1 MKKIGSG
8 KIIAILLVTVALFIF
23 LLLIQNAAIK
33 NVVTKTVIVTK
44 ENLTDGTVITKNN
57 ADKFLKKIEIESSL
71 APEFAIEENELWN
84 KQFIRPISKNVIV
97 TTNDVQPNGYKR
109 DNYDSPTKTTFELA
123 NISNGIA
130 GKLRAGQLVTIDTI
144 DGATNEDIEI
154 TSNAYITNVYDVD
167 GKSISNTDNS
177 TAATIIEVIV
187 SKKQVKHI
195 NEASS
200 NGKIM
205 VSIAQKGEDIDE
217 Q

>member
-8 KIIAILLVTVALFIF
+8 KIIAILLVTVVLFIF
-23 LLLIQNAAIK
+23 LLLIQNAATK
-33 NVVTKTVIVTK
+33 NVVTKTVIMTK
-44 ENLTDGTVITKNN
+44 ENLTEGTVITKNN

-97 TTNDVQPNGYKR
+97 TTNDVQPKGYKR
-109 DNYDSPTKTTFELA
+109 DNYDNPTKTTFELA

-130 GKLRAGQLVTIDTI
+130 GKLRAGQLITIDTI
-144 DGATNEDIEI
+144 DSATNEDIEI
-154 TSNAYITNVYDVD
+154 TSNAYITNVYDAD
-167 GKSISNTDNS
+167 GKSISNTDNL

>member
-8 KIIAILLVTVALFIF
+8 KIIAILLVTVVLFIF
-23 LLLIQNAAIK
+23 LLLIQNAATK
-33 NVVTKTVIVTK
+33 NVVTKTVIMTK
-44 ENLTDGTVITKNN
+44 ENLTEGTVITKNN

-109 DNYDSPTKTTFELA
+109 DNYDNPTKTTFELA

-130 GKLRAGQLVTIDTI
+130 GKLRAGQLITIDTI
-144 DGATNEDIEI
+144 DSATNEDIEI
-154 TSNAYITNVYDVD
+154 TSNAYITNVYDAD
-167 GKSISNTDNS
+167 GKSISNTDNL

>member
-8 KIIAILLVTVALFIF
+8 KIIAILLVTVVLFIF
-23 LLLIQNAAIK
+23 LLLIQNAATK

-44 ENLTDGTVITKNN
+44 ENLTEGTVITKNN

-109 DNYDSPTKTTFELA
+109 DNYDNPTKTTFELA

-130 GKLRAGQLVTIDTI
+130 GKLRAGQLITIDTI
-144 DGATNEDIEI
+144 DSATNEDIEI
-154 TSNAYITNVYDVD
+154 TSNAYITNVYDAD
-167 GKSISNTDNS
+167 GKSISNTDNL

>member
-8 KIIAILLVTVALFIF
+8 KIIAILLVTVVLFIF
-23 LLLIQNAAIK
+23 LLLIQNAAAK

-44 ENLTDGTVITKNN
+44 ENLTEGTVITKNN

-84 KQFIRPISKNVIV
+84 KQFIHPISKNVIV
-97 TTNDVQPNGYKR
+97 TTNDVQPNSYKR

-144 DGATNEDIEI
+144 DSATNEDIEI

>member
-1 MKKIGSG
+1 MKKIVSG
-8 KIIAILLVTVALFIF
+8 KIIERLLVTVDVFIF
-23 LLLIQNAAIK
+23 LLLIQNAATK
-33 NVVTKTVIVTK
+33 NVVTKTVIMTK
-44 ENLTDGTVITKNN
+44 ENLTEGTVITKNN

-71 APEFAIEENELWN
+71 APEFTIEENELWN

-109 DNYDSPTKTTFELA
+109 DNYDNPTKTTFELA

-130 GKLRAGQLVTIDTI
+130 GKLRAGQLITIDTI
-144 DGATNEDIEI
+144 DSATNEDIEI
-154 TSNAYITNVYDVD
+154 TSNAYITNVYDAD
-167 GKSISNTDNS
+167 GKSISNTDNL

-195 NEASS
+195 NEASL
-200 NGKIM
+200 NGKII

>member
-8 KIIAILLVTVALFIF
+8 KIIAILLVTVVLFIF
-23 LLLIQNAAIK
+23 LLLIQNAATK
-33 NVVTKTVIVTK
+33 NVVTKTVIMTK
-44 ENLTDGTVITKNN
+44 ENLTEGTVITKNN

-71 APEFAIEENELWN
+71 APEFAVEENELWN

-109 DNYDSPTKTTFELA
+109 DNYDNPTKTTFELA

-130 GKLRAGQLVTIDTI
+130 GKLRAGQLITIDTI
-144 DGATNEDIEI
+144 DSATNEDIEI
-154 TSNAYITNVYDVD
+154 TSNAYITNVYDAD
-167 GKSISNTDNS
+167 GKSISNTDNL

>member
-8 KIIAILLVTVALFIF
+8 KIIAILLVTVVLFIF
-23 LLLIQNAAIK
+23 LLLIQNAATK
-33 NVVTKTVIVTK
+33 NVVTKTVIMTK
-44 ENLTDGTVITKNN
+44 ENLTEGTVITKNN

-109 DNYDSPTKTTFELA
+109 DNYDNPTKTTFELA

-130 GKLRAGQLVTIDTI
+130 GKLRAGQLITIDTI
-144 DGATNEDIEI
+144 DSATNEDIEI
-154 TSNAYITNVYDVD
+154 TSNAYITNVYDAD
-167 GKSISNTDNS
+167 GKSILNIDNL

-217 Q
+217 